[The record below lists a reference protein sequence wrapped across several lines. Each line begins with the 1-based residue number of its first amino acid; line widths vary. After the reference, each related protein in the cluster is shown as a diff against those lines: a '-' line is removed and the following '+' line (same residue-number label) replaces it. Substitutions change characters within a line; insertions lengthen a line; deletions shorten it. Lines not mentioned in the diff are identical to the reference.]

1 MAATL
6 LGAAA
11 GMRTLTPPAVM
22 LSRGRLCADPRIR
35 NVALVAA
42 AGELIAD
49 KLPFAPARTK
59 KVSYLARIAS
69 AAVCGQ
75 AVAGPRG
82 AASAA
87 AACTLATQAGYR
99 ARMAAGAKLKAALAE
114 DALAVAGAA
123 LGSRL
128 GAGWFE
134 ASPARAPHDSP
145 GPIPG
150 SWRIR
155 VPYRKAE
162 P

>member
-1 MAATL
+1 MRRELVAAAL
-6 LGAAA
+6 LGAGA

-22 LSRGRLCADPRIR
+22 LRHGRLCADPQIR

-59 KVSYLARIAS
+59 TVSYLARIAS

-75 AVAGPRG
+75 SVAGPRG

-87 AACTLATQAGYR
+87 AVCAVATQAGYR
-99 ARMAAGAKLKAALAE
+99 ARMAARTKLRAALVE
-114 DALAVAGAA
+114 DALAVASAT

-128 GAGWFE
+128 ARFAGPDPW
-134 ASPARAPHDSP
+134 
-145 GPIPG
+145 
-150 SWRIR
+150 
-155 VPYRKAE
+155 
-162 P
+162 